1 MRSTLILALFL
12 TFASAVCLWAE
23 DAPAKE
29 GAMEMTVV
37 TATES
42 AEPAELTQEQI
53 KEAERLANIK
63 SVVWNKIY
71 LTMPFKDVTNVMSGA
86 LEIEAPT
93 YPYKDKA
100 YIIAAVDDTSGSTN
114 KLVLAARLFFFDA
127 KDELLA
133 MEHIFNGCT
142 VDQKNYI
149 LSMYS
154 RKYTMIPIQAKDHSF
169 FRVTDGIDVVVEFLE
184 SKTQMNIYG
193 WNTPSEY
200 TVRAT
205 YFLEKEFV
213 SLVNRNGLTM
223 LPPEIAHP

>member
-1 MRSTLILALFL
+1 MRKFLGCLIVLLAFSVLG
-12 TFASAVCLWAE
+12 E
-23 DAPAKE
+23 EIK
-29 GAMEMTVV
+29 MTE
-37 TATES
+37 ATEV
-42 AEPAELTQEQI
+42 AVPEELTQEQI

-63 SVVWNKIY
+63 SMIWNKIY
-71 LTMPFKDVTNVMSGA
+71 LTMPFSGVTNVMSGA
-86 LEIEAPT
+86 LEIEAPV
-93 YPYKDKA
+93 YPFKDKA
-100 YIIAAVDDTSGSTN
+100 YIVAAVDDTSGSTN
-114 KLVLAARLFFFDA
+114 RLVLAARLFYFDD
-127 KDELLA
+127 KDELMA

-149 LSMYS
+149 LNMYS
-154 RKYTMIPIQAKDHSF
+154 RKYTTIPIQAKDHSF
-169 FRVTDGIDVVVEFLE
+169 FRVTDGIMVVVEFLE
-184 SKTQMNIYG
+184 SKSQKNIYG

>member
-1 MRSTLILALFL
+1 MRKILGFFL
-12 TFASAVCLWAE
+12 LLMAFSVYGEEIKMTEVKEVAVPE
-23 DAPAKE
+23 
-29 GAMEMTVV
+29 
-37 TATES
+37 
-42 AEPAELTQEQI
+42 ELTQEQI
-53 KEAERLANIK
+53 KAAERLANIK

-71 LTMPFKDVTNVMSGA
+71 LTMPYKDVTNVMSGA
-86 LEIEAPT
+86 LEIEAPV

-100 YIIAAVDDTSGSTN
+100 YIVAAVDDTSGSTN
-114 KLVLAARLFFFDA
+114 KLVLAARIFFFDD

-142 VDQKNYI
+142 VDQKNFI
-149 LSMYS
+149 LNMYS
-154 RKYTMIPIQAKDHSF
+154 RKYTMIPIQAKDHNF

-184 SKTQMNIYG
+184 SKSQMNIYG

>member
-1 MRSTLILALFL
+1 MRKFLGCLIVLLAFSVLGEEMKITVSTEVP
-12 TFASAVCLWAE
+12 SSE
-23 DAPAKE
+23 
-29 GAMEMTVV
+29 
-37 TATES
+37 
-42 AEPAELTQEQI
+42 ELTQEQI

-71 LTMPFKDVTNVMSGA
+71 LTMPYKDVTNVMSGA
-86 LEIEAPT
+86 LEIEAPV

-114 KLVLAARLFFFDA
+114 KLVLAARLFYFDN

-133 MEHIFNGCT
+133 MEHIFNDCT

-169 FRVTDGIDVVVEFLE
+169 FRVADGIDVVVEFLE
-184 SKTQMNIYG
+184 SKSQMNIYG
-193 WNTPSEY
+193 WSTPSEY